1 MRGWGY
7 KYRGKSLFKWLEKWH
22 FSLSLSI
29 CLARCL
35 HSVLS
40 RDESLWPL
48 PLLRAATPP
57 PSPPDGQQ
65 CRRVM
70 NVHAEWPPVETLCM
84 QKLFCGRCDWKW
96 LFCGHCD
103 SKWLF
108 CYRWG
113 VCCKM
118 DDCSVALR
126 ILRTDG
132 LSCHLHD
139 DGKWEVLSLGF
150 ADLSFVFYS
159 YHKKQ
164 IHRQSGKLRCGFK
177 ILRLAQKEGSSRIVS
192 SGMWRCDVKNLSR
205 NHTASHFRRLESSA
219 AVLWER
225 RLLQVLR
232 GSSSVHRD
240 LVI

>member
-1 MRGWGY
+1 M
-7 KYRGKSLFKWLEKWH
+7 
-22 FSLSLSI
+22 
-29 CLARCL
+29 
-35 HSVLS
+35 LS

-84 QKLFCGRCDWKW
+84 QKLFCERCDWKW

-108 CYRWG
+108 CYWWG
-113 VCCKM
+113 DCCCEM

-126 ILRTDG
+126 LLRTDS
-132 LSCHLHD
+132 LSCHLRD
-139 DGKWEVLSLGF
+139 DGKWGILSLGF
-150 ADLSFVFYS
+150 SDFSFVFYS
-159 YHKKQ
+159 CHKKQ
-164 IHRQSGKLRCGFK
+164 IYQHSGKLRSGFK
-177 ILRLAQKEGSSRIVS
+177 ILRLAEQEGSSRFMS
-192 SGMWRCDVKNLSR
+192 SGLWRCDVR
-205 NHTASHFRRLESSA
+205 NHTASRFRRLQSSA
-219 AVLWER
+219 AALWER
-225 RLLQVLR
+225 KLLQVLR

-240 LVI
+240 PMI